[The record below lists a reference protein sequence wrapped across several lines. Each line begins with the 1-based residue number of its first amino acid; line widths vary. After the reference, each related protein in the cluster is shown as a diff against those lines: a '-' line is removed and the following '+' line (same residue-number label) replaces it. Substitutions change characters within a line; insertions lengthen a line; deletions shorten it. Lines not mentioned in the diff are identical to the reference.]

1 METTAQ
7 AHCRR
12 DFFRHFESLR
22 RLYAQPSRSLWR
34 LYRPTAHLRRA
45 TSEGIMDDALYI
57 VLGLGFFALMALFA
71 RGCARL

>member
-1 METTAQ
+1 MNL
-7 AHCRR
+7 
-12 DFFRHFESLR
+12 DFPHPCASLW
-22 RLYAQPSRSLWR
+22 RLYAETRHPPWR